1 MHILN
6 DDETLSQ
13 YLSEVKD
20 QNIYIVS
27 AFANGTE
34 DIIKKLID
42 QNKHVEL
49 IIGTINAFSDINFI
63 DFCVEQAKNNKNFD
77 FYVDFRYENSV
88 HWKLYTVSPN
98 LIIIGSANLT
108 IKGLSLSR
116 DTCISVKNQILYNDY
131 LKKID
136 ELKNI
141 PEVVN
146 SKSSD
151 FSKKLKKYK
160 EVHKKTASCHIY
172 NFPELSLKEWL
183 NSEHCYDLPLF
194 IWDSYL
200 SEDQVDYITTE
211 VEQIS
216 PNQKFDPDKQC
227 LLIDG
232 EDKEDY
238 PQGCIIL
245 AMNKNGN
252 YISFFKCDVII
263 PDSSS
268 TDLFLIDF
276 SETTKDP
283 FKLEPNIKRNLKKK
297 ASKWYSND
305 KHQLSRKDLKEL
317 IE

>member
-6 DDETLSQ
+6 ENKTLSQ

-20 QNIYIVS
+20 QNIHIVS

-116 DTCISVKNQILYNDY
+116 DTCISVKNQVLYNDY

-136 ELKNI
+136 ELKKI
-141 PEVVN
+141 PEVIN
-146 SKSSD
+146 SKSSV
-151 FSKKLKKYK
+151 FSDKLNEYK
-160 EVHKKTASCHIY
+160 EAHKKTASCHIY
-172 NFPELSLKEWL
+172 NPPELSLKKWL
-183 NSEHCYDLPLF
+183 SSEHCYDLPLF

-227 LLIDG
+227 LWIN
-232 EDKEDY
+232 KKYAKNY
-238 PQGCIIL
+238 PQGSIIL
-245 AMNKNGN
+245 AMDKDGN
-252 YISFFKCDVII
+252 DISFFKCDVII
-263 PDSSS
+263 SYSSR
-268 TDLFLIDF
+268 TNPFLVNL
-276 SETTKDP
+276 SKKTKGP
-283 FKLEPNIKRNLKKK
+283 FKLEPKIKQSLKKK
-297 ASKWYSND
+297 ASEWYSND